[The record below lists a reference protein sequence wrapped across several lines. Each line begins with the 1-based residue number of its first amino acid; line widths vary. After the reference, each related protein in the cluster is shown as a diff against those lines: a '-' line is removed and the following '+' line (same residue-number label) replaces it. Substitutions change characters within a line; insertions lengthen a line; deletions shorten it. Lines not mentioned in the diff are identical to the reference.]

1 MSNKVE
7 WELVDGSASRA
18 SQSAPHFLKAL
29 LGPWWKWKA
38 GGAAIVTAAVLLLLA
53 TVAGIVMLG
62 VVALALLSLAVHR
75 VRVWLGSARR
85 AGSSAGSSVQRR

>member
-7 WELVDGSASRA
+7 WELVDAPASRT

-38 GGAAIVTAAVLLLLA
+38 GAAAIVTAAVLLLLA

-62 VVALALLSLAVHR
+62 LVAVALLSLAVHR
-75 VRVWLGSARR
+75 VRVWLDSARR
-85 AGSSAGSSVQRR
+85 AGSSPRSSIQRR